1 MKMNMQYG
9 KYNMDKEYIIEKL
22 TKLMI
27 KQSLEDRQNK
37 KETYIR
43 KVDAYKD
50 LIKFFKEVL

>member
-1 MKMNMQYG
+1 
-9 KYNMDKEYIIEKL
+9 MDKEYIIEKL

-27 KQSLEDRQNK
+27 KQSMEDRQNK

>member
-1 MKMNMQYG
+1 
-9 KYNMDKEYIIEKL
+9 MDREYIIEKL

-27 KQSLEDRQNK
+27 KQSIEDRQNK
-37 KETYIR
+37 KEAYIK